1 MAANDWKVLIHP
13 SSEQEY
19 LAFLFCPWRIKYS
32 SRDDL
37 QVADNHPLETFDKN
51 FMGFTSQIF
60 VDQGQDAP
68 R

>member
-1 MAANDWKVLIHP
+1 MAANDWK
-13 SSEQEY
+13 SQEY

-32 SRDDL
+32 SRDDP

-51 FMGFTSQIF
+51 FMGLASQIF
-60 VDQGQDAP
+60 VEQSQDAP